1 MTSNTDKYLH
11 ISKSTHHPTNKKPHE
26 RNVLTYSILEDEEKE
41 TDIEYNTFLVYK
53 ILILT
58 TNLIKHKIT
67 DFQLSYHTI
76 IKQLREKKYTYS
88 QIADYLNER
97 NMKTITNK
105 TWKNSAVHSLMKN
118 VENHLRDV
126 KNDKIKIYD
135 MKLDFKERKK

>member
-1 MTSNTDKYLH
+1 MNHL
-11 ISKSTHHPTNKKPHE
+11 INKKPHE

-67 DFQLSYHTI
+67 DFQLSYHII

>member
-1 MTSNTDKYLH
+1 M
-11 ISKSTHHPTNKKPHE
+11 
-26 RNVLTYSILEDEEKE
+26 EDEEKE

-58 TNLIKHKIT
+58 TNPIKHKIT

-135 MKLDFKERKK
+135 MKLDFKERKI

>member
-1 MTSNTDKYLH
+1 MWEA
-11 ISKSTHHPTNKKPHE
+11 INKKPHK

-67 DFQLSYHTI
+67 DFQLSYHII

-135 MKLDFKERKK
+135 MRLDFKESKK

>member
-1 MTSNTDKYLH
+1 MV
-11 ISKSTHHPTNKKPHE
+11 KSTHHPINKKPHE

-67 DFQLSYHTI
+67 DFQLSFHTI

>member
-1 MTSNTDKYLH
+1 MRIQLKGKN
-11 ISKSTHHPTNKKPHE
+11 KSTHHPINKKPHE

-67 DFQLSYHTI
+67 DFQLSYHII

-97 NMKTITNK
+97 NMKTIANK

-135 MKLDFKERKK
+135 MRLDFKESKK